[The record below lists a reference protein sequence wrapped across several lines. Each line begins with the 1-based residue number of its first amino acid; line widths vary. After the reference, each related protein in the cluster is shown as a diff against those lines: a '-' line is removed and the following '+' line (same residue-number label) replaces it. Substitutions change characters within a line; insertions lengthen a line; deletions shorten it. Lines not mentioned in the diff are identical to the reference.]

1 MTIYMVQHVFS
12 RPEWEEEWNA
22 WYAANLN
29 VLLGVQGFRTGQR
42 FKALEGSPPR
52 YMAVYTVDSPEVFE
66 SRVYRD
72 AGGGGTNSQRFRP
85 AYQVWIRNLFEGIA
99 AAPEVR
105 SDEYLVSLDSATK
118 DHELRDVPLT
128 WLETTG
134 FHKST
139 PYRGIAVVKPHQLE
153 LLRGRPDVT
162 VYQPIT
168 GQQGPLYDDA
178 RQVR

>member
-22 WYAANLN
+22 WYAANLK
-29 VLLGVQGFRTGQR
+29 VLLGVQGFCTGQR

-66 SRVYRD
+66 SRGYRD
-72 AGGGGTNSQRFRP
+72 MGGGGTNSQRFRP

-99 AAPEVR
+99 AAPAVR
-105 SDEYLVSLDSATK
+105 SDEYLVCVDSETK
-118 DHELRDVPLT
+118 DDELRDVPLT
-128 WLETTG
+128 WLEAIG

-139 PYRGIAVVKPHQLE
+139 PYRGITVVKQHHID
-153 LLRGRPDVT
+153 LLRGRPDAT
-162 VYQPIT
+162 VYRPIT
-168 GQQGPLYDDA
+168 GQQGSLSDDA
-178 RQVR
+178 H